1 MFAEIDKAMQNH
13 FPEKFFNFVVENKI
27 DKPWLK
33 DINSLDSFCASNS
46 DLRWVELSCLNHFND
61 FDQIPMPSRIKK
73 LLSLAKQLA
82 NIEIDNILI
91 DDIDCLRILRNEED
105 ILRIVSLGLECMDQK
120 LITKIV
126 LLYKDIKFAE
136 LEKLNP
142 NERKNEKIN
151 LLKDLVSKL

>member
-1 MFAEIDKAMQNH
+1 M
-13 FPEKFFNFVVENKI
+13 VENKL

-33 DINSLDSFCASNS
+33 DINSLDSFSASNS
-46 DLRWVELSCLNHFND
+46 DLRWVELSCLNHFTD
-61 FDQIPMPSRIKK
+61 FDQIPLPSKIKK
-73 LLSLAKQLA
+73 LISLAKQLA

-91 DDIDCLRILRNEED
+91 DNIDSLRILRNEED
-105 ILRIVSLGLECMDQK
+105 IMRIVSLGLECMDQK

-126 LLYKDIKFAE
+126 HLYKDIKFAE
-136 LEKLNP
+136 LEKLDP

>member
-1 MFAEIDKAMQNH
+1 
-13 FPEKFFNFVVENKI
+13 
-27 DKPWLK
+27 
-33 DINSLDSFCASNS
+33 
-46 DLRWVELSCLNHFND
+46 
-61 FDQIPMPSRIKK
+61 MPSRIKK

>member
-1 MFAEIDKAMQNH
+1 MLCFIKTTI
-13 FPEKFFNFVVENKI
+13 VV
-27 DKPWLK
+27 
-33 DINSLDSFCASNS
+33 
-46 DLRWVELSCLNHFND
+46 
-61 FDQIPMPSRIKK
+61 IK
-73 LLSLAKQLA
+73 L
-82 NIEIDNILI
+82 NILI